1 MNINKF
7 YTYIYCHLYVA
18 KETLIQYMRVEHMPS
33 LGQALYVFSVVGW
46 VAGRERAFDIINDIG
61 KKKIVPK
68 FI

>member
-1 MNINKF
+1 
-7 YTYIYCHLYVA
+7 
-18 KETLIQYMRVEHMPS
+18 MRVEHMPS

-68 FI
+68 FIWFLGRHHFTVVQFFSYIKSQ